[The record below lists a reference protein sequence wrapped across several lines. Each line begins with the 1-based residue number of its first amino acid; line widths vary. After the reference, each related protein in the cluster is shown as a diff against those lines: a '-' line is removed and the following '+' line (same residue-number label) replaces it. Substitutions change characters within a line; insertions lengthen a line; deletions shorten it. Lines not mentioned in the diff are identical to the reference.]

1 MIVCM
6 IAAMSSNR
14 VIGKDNKLPRHL
26 PEDLKRFKDLTSG
39 ETVLMGR
46 QTFESIGKPLPGR
59 DNVVVSKHLT
69 HAWVRTFN
77 DPELAYAMLADE
89 LGEQDELYIIWW
101 ATLYSYFLDRTERLY
116 LTEIKATYQG
126 DTFFPEFE
134 DHFEEVERIPHESY
148 DFVTYRKKRVV

>member
-46 QTFESIGKPLPGR
+46 QTFLSIWKPLPGR
-59 DNVVVSKHLT
+59 DNVVVSKT
-69 HAWVRTFN
+69 TDFPWVRNFN
-77 DPELAYAMLADE
+77 DPELAYEVLSNE
-89 LGEQDELYIIWW
+89 LWEQDELYIIWW
-101 ATLYSYFLDRTERLY
+101 ATLYNYFLDRTERLY
-116 LTEIKATYQG
+116 LTEIKAIYQG
-126 DTFFPEFE
+126 DTFFPAFE
-134 DHFEEVERIPHESY
+134 EHFEEVERIDHGEY
-148 DFVTYRKKRVV
+148 DFVTYRKKRVE